1 MNRQPISCKCKGCV
15 KTDLTF
21 SQMTKRFAC
30 TSGFRLRMNNE
41 IECTPCTKTQT
52 AHPNTHRALLPPHS
66 LGGVCS
72 EYCCNSPVPFLAACL
87 KRLQHQ
93 SRVRSRIRLKT
104 SDPTWLND
112 GRIALL
118 QYPNSGDA
126 GPKAVIHYAR
136 TGSVS
141 EVPLI
146 HSGKFYTLAS
156 VTKDDNNQRVLRTF
170 SIEGEVL
177 SQAIIQRLPHHSV
190 YGSLSIRFAPDGES
204 FLTSPGEQ
212 INALSLE
219 GELTLLHNDN
229 IDGLSNPVYHTSQT
243 KIIATQGTKD
253 FDIDVLNVNENDA
266 AISAMARSTK
276 LLAIASHSKND

>member
-15 KTDLTF
+15 KTDLTL
-21 SQMTKRFAC
+21 SQLTKRFAC

-41 IECTPCTKTQT
+41 IECTHCTKTQT

-66 LGGVCS
+66 LGGACS
-72 EYCCNSPVPFLAACL
+72 EYCCNSPVPFLPACL

-126 GPKAVIHYAR
+126 GPKAVIHHAR

-177 SQAIIQRLPHHSV
+177 SQAII
-190 YGSLSIRFAPDGES
+190 
-204 FLTSPGEQ
+204 
-212 INALSLE
+212 LE

>member
-1 MNRQPISCKCKGCV
+1 M
-15 KTDLTF
+15 
-21 SQMTKRFAC
+21 
-30 TSGFRLRMNNE
+30 
-41 IECTPCTKTQT
+41 
-52 AHPNTHRALLPPHS
+52 
-66 LGGVCS
+66 
-72 EYCCNSPVPFLAACL
+72 
-87 KRLQHQ
+87 
-93 SRVRSRIRLKT
+93 
-104 SDPTWLND
+104 
-112 GRIALL
+112 
-118 QYPNSGDA
+118 
-126 GPKAVIHYAR
+126 IHYAR

-141 EVPLI
+141 EVPLN

-204 FLTSPGEQ
+204 FLISPGEQ
-212 INALSLE
+212 IHALSLE

-253 FDIDVLNVNENDA
+253 FDIGVLNVNENDA
-266 AISAMARSTK
+266 AISAITRSTK